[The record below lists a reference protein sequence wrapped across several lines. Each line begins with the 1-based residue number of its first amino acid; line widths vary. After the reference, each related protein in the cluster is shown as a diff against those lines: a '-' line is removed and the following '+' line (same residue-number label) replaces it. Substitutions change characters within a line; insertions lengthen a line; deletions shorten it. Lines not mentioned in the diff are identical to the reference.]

1 MSFQLLQSDIVESG
15 RVSPPVD
22 GSISARRKFSVR
34 RRTVPPLPHATLPNK
49 TTNCVQLPQNAR
61 FDASRHPA
69 VLRGHATVEEVS
81 QELLDTFFS
90 AGGGEGG
97 VRRTDAFPPGRQ
109 SVRACHIV
117 VVVAVAVD
125 VARLRTLIFF
135 LGYISPFVA
144 FFTLPA
150 TFASQAQTKCAF
162 RSRS

>member
-1 MSFQLLQSDIVESG
+1 M
-15 RVSPPVD
+15 
-22 GSISARRKFSVR
+22 
-34 RRTVPPLPHATLPNK
+34 
-49 TTNCVQLPQNAR
+49 
-61 FDASRHPA
+61 
-69 VLRGHATVEEVS
+69 EEVS

-125 VARLRTLIFF
+125 VARL
-135 LGYISPFVA
+135 GYISPFVA

-150 TFASQAQTKCAF
+150 TLASQAQTKCAF